1 MRLIQGEPERAP
13 NTRGQEAVLY
23 AYEKLDH
30 IPSSCMVLMVHV
42 VKGRQQTHQCRRLN
56 RRDGV

>member
-23 AYEKLDH
+23 VYEKLDH

-42 VKGRQQTHQCRRLN
+42 VKGRQ
-56 RRDGV
+56 